1 MHDVDQSAVIT
12 YSWKIIWDAGWK
24 WHAGYLS
31 IDHRVASSWSICR
44 LRCRVMSTTAFT
56 YTPKRSMWTASSGS
70 PSALVS
76 VIIPTRNR
84 AALLLRAIESVQRQT
99 YRNLEIIVVDDASTD
114 ETRTVV
120 ERLTDPR
127 ICYLRH
133 AVSRGGSAARN
144 AGIKAATGEYIA
156 FLDDD
161 DEWEPQKT
169 EVQLG
174 AFEGYGAVVCT
185 SNQRVANLKK
195 YAAKEVVE
203 LEDLRR
209 GKFTAGGT
217 GILMAKASVLRET
230 MFDESLPRY
239 QDWDLFIRIAMNHE
253 IRYLNEPLVR
263 YNSGA
268 HHRITNSG
276 RRLSLAQIEQR
287 VCMLQKHREF
297 LGPRW
302 FRRHMCRALL
312 AGLKDRRN
320 KIQVLMHAVRR
331 YGLLSVAH
339 AVGRRVWAILYE
351 RAPG

>member
-1 MHDVDQSAVIT
+1 MIMIPSTDTPEQLISAAPP
-12 YSWKIIWDAGWK
+12 D
-24 WHAGYLS
+24 
-31 IDHRVASSWSICR
+31 
-44 LRCRVMSTTAFT
+44 
-56 YTPKRSMWTASSGS
+56 SSG
-70 PSALVS
+70 ALVS
-76 VIIPTRNR
+76 VVIPTHNR
-84 AALLLRAIESVQRQT
+84 AALLHRAIESVRRQT
-99 YRNLEIIVVDDASTD
+99 YPNLEIIVVDDASTD
-114 ETRTVV
+114 ETRMVV
-120 ERLTDPR
+120 ERLIDPR
-127 ICYLRH
+127 IRYLRH

-144 AGIKAATGEYIA
+144 TGIKAATGEYIA

-185 SNQRVANLKK
+185 SDQQVANLKK
-195 YAAKEVVE
+195 YAAKEAVE

-209 GKFTAGGT
+209 GKFTAGGS
-217 GILMAKASVLRET
+217 GILMAKASILRET

-263 YNSGA
+263 YNGGA
-268 HHRITNSG
+268 HRRITN
-276 RRLSLAQIEQR
+276 RCRSLPFAQIEQS

-297 LGPRW
+297 LGTRW

-312 AGLKDRRN
+312 AGIKDRRD
-320 KIQVLMHAVRR
+320 KIQVLMYAARR

-339 AVGRRVWAILYE
+339 ALGGRVRAIL
-351 RAPG
+351 RNRFSG